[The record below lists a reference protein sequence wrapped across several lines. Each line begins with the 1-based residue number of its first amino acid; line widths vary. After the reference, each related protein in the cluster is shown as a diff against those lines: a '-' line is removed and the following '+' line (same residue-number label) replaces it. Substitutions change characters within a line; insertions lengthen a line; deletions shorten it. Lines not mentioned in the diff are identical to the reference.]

1 MLKSLKAA
9 VAAVALL
16 TLAGPAIAQTPPGYD
31 CSNPYY
37 YSYCQQYQAWYYSQY
52 PSYYYSPVI
61 VDPVVPFVGIYSGY
75 GWGGGRGYGGGFH
88 GGGGGFHGG
97 GGHRR

>member
-37 YSYCQQYQAWYYSQY
+37 YSYCQQYQAWYYNQY
-52 PSYYYSPVI
+52 AYPYYAPG
-61 VDPVVPFVGIYSGY
+61 VVVTPEIGFGFGY
-75 GWGGGRGYGGGFH
+75 GWGGGFH
-88 GGGGGFHGG
+88 GGYHGGYHGPVGHGGFD
-97 GGHRR
+97 HRR